1 MLLGL
6 IFKTKSIFK
15 WESCSVRNYQNIL
28 TVSKFYFHKSFQVNI
43 FVKAN
48 SFPQTVSVSVNQH
61 VLSLKTL
68 LPAWHKGSHL
78 KRPLLQ
84 EPVTLHP
91 PGSCHCSKSAGF
103 GFYPSLRKHPP
114 ASCASQHKSHVSA
127 EVCSLSSQKPED
139 NRKNMVRETLHLQAS
154 PHTYPLGKA

>member
-15 WESCSVRNYQNIL
+15 WESHSVRNYQNIL
-28 TVSKFYFHKSFQVNI
+28 MVPKFYFHKSFQVKI

-78 KRPLLQ
+78 TRPLLQ

-103 GFYPSLRKHPP
+103 GFHPLLRDNILLPAVVLTSLLKSALPP
-114 ASCASQHKSHVSA
+114 AKQQKITGRAQGKRNTAPASI
-127 EVCSLSSQKPED
+127 SSY
-139 NRKNMVRETLHLQAS
+139 L
-154 PHTYPLGKA
+154 PLG